1 MRIMIVDDDARM
13 RQALTRLLQN
23 AGFQSVEQASDGQ
36 EALDRVVSAVTHVD
50 LIITDCAMP
59 RLDGLA
65 FVRALRTRGD
75 HTPVIMISGE
85 HNPDLVIQAIK
96 AGVNNYVPKPIHVQ
110 SLIEKIWQTLSPA
123 EKDILVRAAKLGGE
137 SMTKAGDDLE
147 KQGLEAMKQ
156 HGITISEPDIEAFK
170 EALKDVYK
178 PYEGKLWPAGLVDKI
193 RAMQK

>member
-110 SLIEKIWQTLSPA
+110 SLIEKIWQTLGVCGAGFQPA
-123 EKDILVRAAKLGGE
+123 
-137 SMTKAGDDLE
+137 
-147 KQGLEAMKQ
+147 
-156 HGITISEPDIEAFK
+156 
-170 EALKDVYK
+170 
-178 PYEGKLWPAGLVDKI
+178 
-193 RAMQK
+193 